1 VSISLIEQFIVSLGL
16 VYTGFIFLHIILGYL
31 QLSYSPWLG
40 RLRALTYDTVE
51 PYLRWWRNIIPS
63 AGGMD
68 FSHRRHQ
75 HRRGDRADHPQLLL
89 VKEPPGGRRTPPP
102 WQSHP

>member
-1 VSISLIEQFIVSLGL
+1 MSISLVEQFIVSLGL

-63 AGGMD
+63 AR
-68 FSHRRHQ
+68 FTRSSPRRKMLPH
-75 HRRGDRADHPQLLL
+75 
-89 VKEPPGGRRTPPP
+89 E
-102 WQSHP
+102 

>member
-1 VSISLIEQFIVSLGL
+1 MSISLVEQFIVSLGL

-63 AGGMD
+63 AGGLD
-68 FSHRRHQ
+68 FSPIVAIIAINV
-75 HRRGDRADHPQLLL
+75 GVGIVLTVLSAFA
-89 VKEPPGGRRTPPP
+89 
-102 WQSHP
+102 